1 MLSSLRISSPVLIKP
16 IPNGVSP
23 CSSSSSSSFLVS
35 HYHLQSFKRVTRADT
50 VPPALWTTVTIVTMT
65 RLVYRKGID
74 LLVSAAPKI
83 CALYPR
89 VRFIVGQSSCLN
101 QLFEKCA
108 DEAKHR
114 PTTNV
119 YRSSLALAGLGGDG
133 PKMVELEQMREQHLL
148 QDRIVLLGAVS
159 PNDVHSVSRL
169 RYHRPPAARRTRS
182 GMSCLITYR

>member
-1 MLSSLRISSPVLIKP
+1 
-16 IPNGVSP
+16 
-23 CSSSSSSSFLVS
+23 
-35 HYHLQSFKRVTRADT
+35 
-50 VPPALWTTVTIVTMT
+50 MT

-101 QLFEKCA
+101 EVFEKCA

-169 RYHRPPAARRTRS
+169 RHYRPQAAGRTRS
-182 GMSCLITYR
+182 GMSCLMNYR

>member
-1 MLSSLRISSPVLIKP
+1 
-16 IPNGVSP
+16 
-23 CSSSSSSSFLVS
+23 
-35 HYHLQSFKRVTRADT
+35 
-50 VPPALWTTVTIVTMT
+50 MT

-101 QLFEKCA
+101 EVFEKCA

-169 RYHRPPAARRTRS
+169 RYYRPQAAGRTRS
-182 GMSCLITYR
+182 GMSCSIIIANSSTLAGPEPRPDLPLYFPHGSFRDQHYRGRLGRSVYCQHQSRRGT